1 MMGIMTKLFNR
12 FKKSVNKE
20 KYFST
25 LEDLKRRG
33 LKVGKNVIISPGAR
47 IDFNYPYLIT
57 IGDNCVLSP
66 GVRLIAHDST
76 FYSFSGGYMRVGKI
90 ELKENCIIGTNSLI
104 LPGVT
109 IGPNVVVV
117 AGSVVNKDIPPNSCV
132 AGVPARFYSSFDSYM
147 EKMKEEIKQ
156 RPVFDA
162 VDIEKGEDE
171 RDTERKRKITEGASD
186 GSVYLKGREA
196 KFPIWLRALDD

>member
-1 MMGIMTKLFNR
+1 MGILTKLFNR
-12 FKKSVNKE
+12 FKISVNSD
-20 KYFST
+20 KYIST
-25 LEDLKRRG
+25 MADLKRRG
-33 LKVGKNVIISPGAR
+33 LKVGKNVIISPGAK
-47 IDFNYPYLIT
+47 IDFNYPYLIS

-76 FYSFSGGYMRVGKI
+76 LYSFTGGHMRVGKI

-109 IGPNVVVV
+109 IGPNVVIV

-132 AGVPARFYSSFDSYM
+132 AGVPARFYSSFDAFVDKM
-147 EKMKEEIKQ
+147 EEEIKQ

-162 VDIEKGEDE
+162 VDLEKGEDE
-171 RDTERKRKITEGASD
+171 KDTKRKKKIKEASKD
-186 GSVYLKGREA
+186 GSVYIKGREA
-196 KFPIWLRALDD
+196 KFPIWLRAMDD